1 MSTVCL
7 AFGSQMLNIARGWL
21 IYDMTSSPMALTW
34 VMISYMLP
42 AAVFSIVGGVIAD
55 RMNKKFLMVI
65 SQLLNTTATLVLS
78 YVTYIGEVTFSHFI
92 FFGIFNGILGSVS
105 MPARFAIVPEVVGDN
120 NVVNASA
127 LQTATYNLS
136 RITGPIL
143 AGGLIAV
150 FAAGDTTSAQG
161 VGLVFFLISIL
172 MLISAIFPLFLEY
185 QRTSNYEKKTPLED
199 FVEGFQFLRKEKIIT
214 GLIFIGLV
222 PSIFGSAVNFLLPA
236 FNQEVISGGP
246 EELGFLSAG
255 MGLGAL
261 IGSLLLAKLSDSG
274 SKGRIMFLTS
284 YGWAITIAIF
294 TFSGHL
300 YAAILA
306 GALTALFHNFFGSL
320 NMSLTQIIT
329 PQFVRGRVASLILMV
344 NGLMPLGAIPIGI
357 VAESFNIQT
366 ALFFGSVMMIVST
379 FILGLLYPEIRK
391 IDKGHG

>member
-7 AFGSQMLNIARGWL
+7 AFGTQMQNIGRGWL

-34 VMISYMLP
+34 VMISYMVP
-42 AAVFSIVGGVIAD
+42 AAIFSLVGGVIAD
-55 RMNKKFLMVI
+55 RMNKKSLMVI
-65 SQLLNTTATLVLS
+65 SQLLNTMAMFVLS

-92 FFGIFNGILGSVS
+92 VFGVFNGILGSVS
-105 MPARFAIVPEVVGDN
+105 MPARFAIVPELVGDY

-136 RITGPIL
+136 RIAGPIL
-143 AGGLIAV
+143 AGGLIAA

-161 VGLVFFLISIL
+161 VGLVFFLISML
-172 MLISAIFPLFLEY
+172 LLISSIFPLFLDY
-185 QRTSNYEKKTPLED
+185 QGTSTDVKKTPLED
-199 FVEGFQFLRKEKIIT
+199 FAEGFQFLKKEKVIT

-222 PSIFGSAVNFLLPA
+222 PSIFGSTVNFLLPA
-236 FNQEVISGGP
+236 FNQEVILGGP

-261 IGSLLLAKLSDSG
+261 IGSLLLAKLSDLG
-274 SKGRIMFLTS
+274 SKGQIMFLAS

-294 TFSGHL
+294 AFSGHL
-300 YAAILA
+300 FAAIVA

-320 NMSLTQIIT
+320 NMSLTQILT

-357 VAESFNIQT
+357 IAEVFNIQT
-366 ALFFGSVMMIVST
+366 ALFFGSLMMLVST
-379 FILGLLYPEIRK
+379 FILGLFYPEIRK